1 MLNNALR
8 ASGLAWRVI
17 ATAFCFSIFGLGGL
31 ALACVVFPAQRLFE
45 SDRSKQK
52 HNARKTVHFCF
63 KFFVSLMHATGVIR
77 FHVKDKVLIER
88 LKGQLILAN
97 HPSLI
102 DVVVLISVIKNADCV
117 VKAHLFKNPF
127 MRGVIKSAGYISNDD
142 PQELLR
148 ECEQSLKKGNN
159 LIVFPEGTRT
169 ESQKALKFKRGA
181 ANIAIRCNAPITAFL
196 IHMKPSTLTKGTPWY
211 KVASLQAHFSMA
223 LASKPFNRTAY
234 DNDAPAMQSRQ
245 LTKDLQHYFTQELN
259 YI

>member
-1 MLNNALR
+1 MLNNASR
-8 ASGLAWRVI
+8 VCGLAWRVI

-31 ALACVVFPAQRLFE
+31 VLACVVFPAQRLFE

-52 HNARKTVHFCF
+52 YNARKTVHFCF

-77 FHVKDKVLIER
+77 FHIKDKILIER

-127 MRGVIKSAGYISNDD
+127 VRGVIKSTGYISNDD

-148 ECEQSLKKGNN
+148 ECEQSLQTGNN

-169 ESQKALKFKRGA
+169 EPHKKLKFKRGA
-181 ANIAIRCNAPITAFL
+181 ANIAIRCNAPITTFL
-196 IHMKPSTLTKGTPWY
+196 IKMKPNTLTKGTPWY
-211 KVASLQAHFSMA
+211 KVAPYQAHFTMRLTSQQ
-223 LASKPFNRTAY
+223 FNCATY
-234 DNDAPAMQSRQ
+234 DSDMPAMQSRQ
-245 LTKDLQHYFTQELN
+245 LTKDLQHYFTQELKN
-259 YI
+259 I